1 MRPLRV
7 VQIVNGLALNTKMGG
22 AERFGVELARH
33 LDRDWIDPIVVGLW
47 AWDAAAERPWREL
60 LAGEG
65 IRTVVGAPKD
75 DSRAALNFKMSM
87 DAIRRQFTEPVD
99 IIHSQCDFGDVAAIW
114 LRRALQAQILVR
126 TSHNELEWAKRPLR
140 RWLLVKGIYPFVYDL
155 ECGVSTRAVD
165 VLDRRWTARLLRK
178 RGVVVYNAINT
189 RRFGPLPKDDV
200 SALKRAL
207 GIAPDAP
214 VIGSVGR
221 FSEQKGYRYF
231 LEAAALLA
239 RDLPQ
244 ARFVLVGSGE
254 TESALKTQADALNLG
269 EKIIFTGARDDVETL
284 LPIMDVFVSSSLWE
298 GLPTVILEAMLAETP
313 VVATAVAGTTELVED
328 GVTGALVPA
337 ADVAQLAAAVRSMLA
352 DPVLSAAMA
361 QRGRDFVRARFDIE
375 QIARQQED
383 LYRQLLAR

>member
-1 MRPLRV
+1 M
-7 VQIVNGLALNTKMGG
+7 
-22 AERFGVELARH
+22 
-33 LDRDWIDPIVVGLW
+33 
-47 AWDAAAERPWREL
+47 
-60 LAGEG
+60 
-65 IRTVVGAPKD
+65 
-75 DSRAALNFKMSM
+75 
-87 DAIRRQFTEPVD
+87 
-99 IIHSQCDFGDVAAIW
+99 
-114 LRRALQAQILVR
+114 
-126 TSHNELEWAKRPLR
+126 
-140 RWLLVKGIYPFVYDL
+140 
-155 ECGVSTRAVD
+155 
-165 VLDRRWTARLLRK
+165 
-178 RGVVVYNAINT
+178 
-189 RRFGPLPKDDV
+189 

-337 ADVAQLAAAVRSMLA
+337 AGCRAVGGGSPIYVGRSCTLCCDGATRTRFRTRSLRYRADRPPAGRSLPAASRQMKPERINDAKRK
-352 DPVLSAAMA
+352 
-361 QRGRDFVRARFDIE
+361 RGTRISGITRTEESRIF
-375 QIARQQED
+375 
-383 LYRQLLAR
+383 